1 MFTEWKYFFYFFCF
15 VFSSV
20 NCFNFHNNKTAG
32 QPAAG
37 SQWNGIQAAK
47 QAASQQ
53 SSPMPVIQSVS
64 SLAGTGELPARPDR
78 LPTEPVPPA
87 QIQQSIQIQTQTI
100 TQTVKET
107 MVKYPEAVEMKN
119 KATMAKPFMHTK
131 GVSCRPHPCHKS
143 TQVLFFSHFHKVNN
157 FTILFI

>member
-1 MFTEWKYFFYFFCF
+1 M
-15 VFSSV
+15 
-20 NCFNFHNNKTAG
+20 
-32 QPAAG
+32 
-37 SQWNGIQAAK
+37 QAAK
-47 QAASQQ
+47 QAASQ

-64 SLAGTGELPARPDR
+64 SLAGAGDLPARPDR
-78 LPTEPVPPA
+78 LPTEPVPA
-87 QIQQSIQIQTQTI
+87 SQIQQSVQIQTI

-143 TQVLFFSHFHKVNN
+143 TQV
-157 FTILFI
+157 TI